1 MVLLSPSIL
10 ISDDDVEF
18 RDTLIAI
25 FELVGFRTIA
35 AGDGEEALE
44 IIHCEEIHLV
54 LLDLH
59 MPKLS
64 GLEVLRLVKEFKALL
79 PCILM
84 SAGFDDTVRQQAET
98 LAFSLL
104 DKPVSGPEIRGAVE
118 SAMRFTYN
126 WPTPE

>member
-18 RDTLIAI
+18 RETLIAI
-25 FELVGFRTIA
+25 FEPVGFRTIA
-35 AGDGEEALE
+35 AGDGEEAME

-84 SAGFDDTVRQQAET
+84 SAGFDETVRQQAET